1 MAMPAGLGPDR
12 LCLPILLRR
21 DATISGFV
29 DWWNSGGTAQSAVVF
44 GAVRCNARAALLPC
58 GAAGD
63 MGFAI
68 CGGMTMDT
76 GLYRIELTGLA
87 GLARVAGISGSF
99 SDRPERTAANYFNSR
114 FIWLPAVLIACLGA
128 WMLLSGSAS
137 NTAENQ
143 PVRLATAAATGPVQ
157 SPATDAAQDPSAA
170 QDGFSVNPAMPGEAI
185 TPAETAP
192 VDGLTIASQSWR
204 RGGLGSKALVTF
216 TLRNSNDYAVKDIE
230 IFCSFARSDG
240 SHLTDRKRVIRDT
253 VNMKSRRTFAR
264 MHVGFVNINADQAKC
279 SLVAASHI

>member
-1 MAMPAGLGPDR
+1 
-12 LCLPILLRR
+12 
-21 DATISGFV
+21 
-29 DWWNSGGTAQSAVVF
+29 
-44 GAVRCNARAALLPC
+44 
-58 GAAGD
+58 

-87 GLARVAGISGSF
+87 RLARVAGISGSF

-114 FIWLPAVLIACLGA
+114 FIWLPAVMIACLGA

-143 PVRLATAAATGPVQ
+143 PVRLATAAATGPAQ
-157 SPATDAAQDPSAA
+157 SPATDAAQDRSAA

-185 TPAETAP
+185 TPAESAP
-192 VDGLTIASQSWR
+192 VDGLTISSQSWR

-216 TLRNSNDYAVKDIE
+216 TLRNSN
-230 IFCSFARSDG
+230 
-240 SHLTDRKRVIRDT
+240 
-253 VNMKSRRTFAR
+253 VNYRRTNNNE
-264 MHVGFVNINADQAKC
+264 VE
-279 SLVAASHI
+279 